1 MASQES
7 LINTFEMLI
16 HRMDRIEKKLNRL
29 DRLETKIDRLD
40 KVTGATIIKLDG
52 MEKTVN
58 AIDAITGYIYDDQSE
73 LVNDVLFNRL
83 VEKVDRIEASM
94 SKLKGA

>member
-40 KVTGATIIKLDG
+40 KVTGATILKLDA
-52 MEKTVN
+52 MEKK
-58 AIDAITGYIYDDQSE
+58 IDRIDSITTWTYEDLPEVVHDMQF
-73 LVNDVLFNRL
+73 DRL
-83 VEKVDRIEASM
+83 VEKVDRIEASL
-94 SKLKGA
+94 SKMNRT